1 MAICI
6 ISFLGIIIWLIR
18 QKVIL
23 YDQRDSLLNEIKR
36 LEKEH
41 IQQYEIN
48 NYLCDSLV
56 IKLQNFY
63 EQHELILCNDGK
75 YRAKC
80 TLEK

>member
-48 NYLCDSLV
+48 NSLCDSLV

>member
-1 MAICI
+1 MTYI
-6 ISFLGIIIWLIR
+6 GIMVWLLKANR
-18 QKVIL
+18 FL

-48 NYLCDSLV
+48 NSLCDSLV
-56 IKLQNFY
+56 IKLQDFY

-75 YRAKC
+75 HRAKC
-80 TLEK
+80 TIEK

>member
-1 MAICI
+1 MTYI
-6 ISFLGIIIWLIR
+6 GIMVWLLKANR
-18 QKVIL
+18 FL

-48 NYLCDSLV
+48 NSLCDSLV
-56 IKLQNFY
+56 IKLQDFY